1 MNWTDTPVMVLD
13 FETTSNSACTT
24 RPVQIGF
31 AIFDPSSN
39 SFSNELNVIVQT
51 GVESHWAARKV
62 HGINSA
68 RMLKE
73 GVPVKE
79 AFE

>member
-1 MNWTDTPVMVLD
+1 MVLD
-13 FETTSNSACTT
+13 FETTDKNACTT

-31 AIFDPSSN
+31 AVFDPSFN

-51 GVESHWAARKV
+51 GVKSHWRAMEV
-62 HGINSA
+62 HGITDA
-68 RMLKE
+68 RMLEE